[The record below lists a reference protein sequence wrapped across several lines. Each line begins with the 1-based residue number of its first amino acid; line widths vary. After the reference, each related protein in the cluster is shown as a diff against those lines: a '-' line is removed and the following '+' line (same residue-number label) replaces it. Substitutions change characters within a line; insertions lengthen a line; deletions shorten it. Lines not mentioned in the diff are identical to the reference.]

1 MSRIWLGLPGNEQLL
16 PTMGR
21 QFAEEDFEAK
31 VMERRVASG
40 RLVKE
45 VSAVKKRFRLDYS
58 FVTNEILKQLKQIY
72 LSGVNNNLN
81 LKVEQEDGSIEE
93 YEVVFRPF
101 SRSRYLVGDKWYWEG
116 ISIELEEV

>member
-21 QFAEEDFEAK
+21 RFAEEDFEAK
-31 VMERRVASG
+31 VSERRVASG

>member
-1 MSRIWLGLPGNEQLL
+1 MSRIWLGTPGNEQLL
-16 PTMGR
+16 PAMGR
-21 QFAEEDFEAK
+21 RFAEEDFEAK
-31 VMERRVASG
+31 VRERRVASG

-101 SRSRYLVGDKWYWEG
+101 SRSRYLIGDKWYWEG

>member
-1 MSRIWLGLPGNEQLL
+1 MSRIWLGTPGNEQLL

-31 VMERRVASG
+31 VIERRVASG

-58 FVTNEILKQLKQIY
+58 FVTNAILKQLKELYQ
-72 LSGVNNNLN
+72 SGIHNNLN
-81 LKVEQEDGSIEE
+81 LKIEQEDGSIEE

-101 SRSRYLVGDKWYWEG
+101 SRSRYLIGDTWYWEG

>member
-1 MSRIWLGLPGNEQLL
+1 MSRIWLGTPGNEQLL

-21 QFAEEDFEAK
+21 RFAEEDFEAK

-58 FVTNEILKQLKQIY
+58 FVTNAILKQLKELY
-72 LSGVNNNLN
+72 HSSLRNNLN
-81 LKVEQEDGSIEE
+81 LKIEQEDGSIEE

-101 SRSRYLVGDKWYWEG
+101 SRSRYLIGDTWYWEG

>member
-1 MSRIWLGLPGNEQLL
+1 MSRIWLGTPGNEQLL

-21 QFAEEDFEAK
+21 RFAEEDFEAK

-58 FVTNEILKQLKQIY
+58 FVTNAILKQLKELYQSS
-72 LSGVNNNLN
+72 LRNNLN
-81 LKVEQEDGSIEE
+81 LKIEQEDGSIEE

-101 SRSRYLVGDKWYWEG
+101 SRSRYLIGDKWYWEG

>member
-1 MSRIWLGLPGNEQLL
+1 MSRIWLGLPSNEQLL
-16 PTMGR
+16 SAMGR
-21 QFAEEDFEAK
+21 QYSEEDFEAK
-31 VMERRVASG
+31 VIERRVASG

-72 LSGVNNNLN
+72 QSGVNNNLN

-101 SRSRYLVGDKWYWEG
+101 SRLRHLIGSQWYWEG